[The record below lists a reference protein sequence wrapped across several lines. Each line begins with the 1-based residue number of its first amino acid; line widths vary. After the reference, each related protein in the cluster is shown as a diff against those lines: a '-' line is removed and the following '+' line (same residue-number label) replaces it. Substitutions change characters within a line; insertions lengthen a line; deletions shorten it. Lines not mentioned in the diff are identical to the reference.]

1 MALFN
6 LKFKDIILKNTFSA
20 RIELFLNKQ
29 TPMYPPEVYKNE
41 NSFEDWKNLVGTGPY
56 QLTEFVEGSSMTYK
70 KNPNYWG
77 VDEKF
82 GNRLPYIDE
91 LRPVLLAEESARI
104 AALRTGRIDF
114 VGNPGDA
121 QISNVD
127 IIASLQKSNPELEF
141 HFVKANKGSF
151 IFNQSLPPTQDVR
164 VRKALQMAVDNEAIN
179 ASIHKGL
186 GVVEP
191 YGVYIQT

>member
-1 MALFN
+1 M
-6 LKFKDIILKNTFSA
+6 
-20 RIELFLNKQ
+20 
-29 TPMYPPEVYKNE
+29 
-41 NSFEDWKNLVGTGPY
+41 
-56 QLTEFVEGSSMTYK
+56 
-70 KNPNYWG
+70 

-91 LRPVLLAEESARI
+91 LRSVLLPEESARI
-104 AALRTGRIDF
+104 AALRTGKVDL

-127 IIASLQKSNPELEF
+127 TITSLQKSNPELEF
-141 HFVKANKGSF
+141 HFVKANEHAF
-151 IFNQSLPPTQDVR
+151 QFNQSLPPTQDVR

-186 GVVEP
+186 GVVGP
-191 YGVYIQT
+191 YGVYLQNLTDWVWPYKKWPDELKREYE